1 MPFYRPTLEQ
11 IIDRVTS
18 DFEYEMGS
26 TAARIPGT
34 VEYALVRAVAG
45 LSHNLHGRLAQTHKD
60 AFPHSAE
67 DIEMQKWAAFY
78 DVFRIPAAPSLG
90 VLLFNGTNGKPIPVG
105 TRLVRADKRE
115 YKTIEAAV
123 IAGGEAQVAA
133 ESVLPGLGADVLPGA
148 TFTLKDPLDG
158 VYLYAQ
164 TATGFTGAADVELY
178 RDLRRRLLGRI
189 RTPPKGGGPGDY
201 IAWAK
206 RVPGVTR
213 VWEYGKTPSLGHVT
227 VLAMRDLDD
236 VGGPIPDGP
245 ELAAI
250 EAEIL
255 KFCPLHLAGLHVLAP
270 LNLELELE
278 IELLVEDNKDPV
290 AVKAAI
296 GKSIQD
302 MLATRARPAKQD
314 GVVLYKSW
322 ISEAISTTPG
332 EMDHKLL
339 APTDDI
345 VLTQWQ
351 LPTLMDPVGQIV
363 WS

>member
-11 IIDRVTS
+11 IIARVTS
-18 DFEYEMGS
+18 DVEYEMGS

-34 VEYALVRAVAG
+34 IEYALVRGVAG
-45 LSHNLHGRLAQTHKD
+45 LSHNLHGRLAQIAKD

-67 DIEMQKWAAFY
+67 DVEMQKWAAFF
-78 DVFRIPAAPSLG
+78 DVFRIPAVPSLG
-90 VLLFNGTNGKPIPVG
+90 VLLFNGTNGSAIPVG

-148 TFTLKDPLDG
+148 TFTLKDPLEG

-164 TATGFTGAADVELY
+164 TATGFAGAADLELY
-178 RDLRRRLLGRI
+178 RDLRRRLLARI
-189 RTPPKGGGPGDY
+189 RNPPKGGGPGDY

-213 VWEYGKTPSLGHVT
+213 VWEYGKIPSLGHVT
-227 VLAMRDLDD
+227 VLAMRDLDED
-236 VGGPIPDGP
+236 PIPGVE

-250 EAEIL
+250 EAEIQ

-270 LNLELELE
+270 NSLDLELE
-278 IELLVEDNKDPV
+278 IDLLVEDNEDEA

-302 MLATRARPAKQD
+302 MLATRAIPAKQD
-314 GVVLYKSW
+314 GVVLYRSW

-332 EMDHKLL
+332 EKDHKLL
-339 APTDDI
+339 SPADDI

-351 LPTLMDPVGQIV
+351 LPALLDPVAQIDWV
-363 WS
+363 